1 MPVDTLPDNDQD
13 TRNKSLESDAE
24 FEKKYNAAQTLKEME
39 KQFPDSSAST
49 SDPAGNTTDQVRD
62 GEEHP
67 TYKSTYGGNKT
78 ARGRVLSS
86 DNMRAIIKKRGVWGI
101 IGLILFGG
109 GLTGAILF
117 SPGILLVQMKEAL
130 VNRLDYQFTS
140 TSARTKLLLGSKVSD
155 SIDPSIC
162 ADTASIECQRSTVS
176 PEEAQRLRDAGIEI
190 EDGADKYGDRIK
202 PKNITYN
209 NKTVPA
215 SEFSSLYDSDPT
227 FRELAL
233 KAYDPHFAGFA
244 DDVWEKVAADIGIN
258 KQRALPDGTNEE
270 KANALQ
276 EEVKNG
282 KKLVIPPDGITC
294 TSTDCVRDSDGKK
307 LTAEEAAAA
316 RAGKAAVAAG
326 EAEAAN
332 ATQQVGTATLNKVE
346 KDVAENSFSGV
357 ANFVKITSAADTACQ
372 MYSAVQGLGYAA
384 KTVRALQLARY
395 AMAFVNMADKI
406 MDGTADSQDT
416 AYLAGIL
423 TEVGYDAAGAVKR
436 TAAMDSFGM
445 KYALYGTVGKKTSL
459 VSQFMAGGGLTGDLI
474 QITDYIK
481 NTLGGSP
488 LGTCRTL
495 NNGWVQLG
503 SAAAGLVLLAIPGV
517 DVGVGV
523 ADGLKLGLSVAAQI
537 GLAALPSMLQD
548 IVAGNVTKGIV
559 GEDAGNAIAS
569 GFGTITSK
577 LGQRGGNAPL
587 SVDDAVKYA
596 DAQNTT
602 VAQYAADQRIAANPL
617 DASNPYTFL
626 GTITSQLMP
635 TITDIQGG
643 AALSSLSSFGS
654 AVTHS
659 FSSILPSAGAAS
671 DENLKEAFSSSGD
684 ADYTSMGLA
693 TDPMGNPVFGI
704 PVQYLNKD
712 PRVVAKELMDAEQI
726 DTHGVVIDGS
736 DYSKFIDNCI
746 NRQEPLGYTGQDFQ
760 GDPGASCMIDSGIK
774 ADYYLFFIDGR
785 VDTGLNGYAEGKKV
799 VSSATKQELAQK
811 IVAKNKVTY
820 LTSQGHDVEPK
831 LADIASGKVDGDA
844 EPCGVNIN
852 ILKVIDAITD
862 QHSIQISDINRQCT
876 HSVPSGSSTGSRH
889 YAGNGSA
896 VDISGID
903 GVSSSN
909 GLTGRDSLSLS
920 VINIAMP
927 ILSTAADGVGSF
939 SQIGQKSCKYTGG
952 GVLTLAAGVT
962 QINDACT
969 HVHLDVPPK
978 SDPNLKIS
986 PGW

>member
-13 TRNKSLESDAE
+13 ARNKSLESDAE

-39 KQFPDSSAST
+39 KQFPDDSTKPSGDSA
-49 SDPAGNTTDQVRD
+49 DQVRD

-67 TYKSTYGGNKT
+67 AYKSTYGGKKT

-140 TSARTKLLLGSKVSD
+140 TSARTKLLLGAKVSD
-155 SIDPSIC
+155 SIDPSVC

-176 PEEAQRLRDAGIEI
+176 PEEAQRLRDAGIEV

-215 SEFSSLYDSDPT
+215 SEFSNLYDSDST
-227 FRELAL
+227 FRQIAL

-244 DDVWEKVAADIGIN
+244 DDVSEKVFAELGDT
-258 KQRALPDGTNEE
+258 KQRVLSGTTDEE
-270 KANALQ
+270 RANSLQ
-276 EEVKNG
+276 EDVKNG

-294 TSTDCVRDSDGKK
+294 TSTECVRDSDGSK
-307 LTAEEAAAA
+307 LSAEEAAAA

-326 EAEAAN
+326 AAEAAN
-332 ATQQVGTATLNKVE
+332 ATDQAGVTAINKVE
-346 KDVAENSFSGV
+346 KDIAENTFGGA
-357 ANFVKITSAADTACQ
+357 ANFIKITGAADTACQ
-372 MYSAVQGLGYAA
+372 VYSAVQGLGYAA

-406 MDGTADSQDT
+406 KDGTADGGDV
-416 AYLAGIL
+416 AYMAGIF
-423 TEVGYDAAGAVKR
+423 TDVTYDAASAFKR

-445 KYALYGTVGKKTSL
+445 QYALYGTLGKKTSF
-459 VSQFMAGGGLTGDLI
+459 VSQFMAGGGLTGELI
-474 QITDYIK
+474 QITDYINK
-481 NTLGGSP
+481 ELGG
-488 LGTCRTL
+488 GAVGQCRNL

-503 SAAAGLVLLAIPGV
+503 SAAAGIVLLAIPGV
-517 DVGVGV
+517 DVAIGV
-523 ADGLKLGLSVAAQI
+523 ADGVKIGLSVAAQVA
-537 GLAALPSMLQD
+537 LVALPDMLKD
-548 IVAGNVTKGIV
+548 IVSGNVTKGIV
-559 GEDAGNAIAS
+559 GEDAGNAVFS

-587 SVDDAVKYA
+587 SIDDAVKYA

-626 GTITSQLMP
+626 GTITSQLLP

-712 PRVVAKELMDAEQI
+712 PLVVAQELMKAEQI
-726 DTHGVVIDGS
+726 DTHGVVIEGS

-746 NRQEPLGYTGQDFQ
+746 NREEPLGYTGQDFQ
-760 GDPGASCMIDSGIK
+760 GDPGTSCMIDSDIK

-785 VDTGLNGYAEGKKV
+785 VDTGLNGYADGTGNAT
-799 VSSATKQELAQK
+799 SATKQALAQK

-820 LTSQGHDVEPK
+820 LGDVEPK
-831 LADIASGKVDGDA
+831 LEDIASGKVDGDSA
-844 EPCGVNIN
+844 PCGVNIN

-862 QHSIQISDINRQCT
+862 LHSIKISDINRQCKNKL
-876 HSVPSGSSTGSRH
+876 VSGSSSSSRH

-896 VDISGID
+896 VDIAVVD
-903 GVSSSN
+903 GVALS
-909 GLTGRDSLSLS
+909 GRDAASLS
-920 VINIAMP
+920 IIGTAMP
-927 ILSTAADGVGSF
+927 ILSAAATSVGSF
-939 SQIGQKSCKYTGG
+939 SQVGQSECSGG
-952 GVLTLAAGVT
+952 KVALAASVV
-962 QINDACT
+962 QFSDFCT

-986 PGW
+986 PGF